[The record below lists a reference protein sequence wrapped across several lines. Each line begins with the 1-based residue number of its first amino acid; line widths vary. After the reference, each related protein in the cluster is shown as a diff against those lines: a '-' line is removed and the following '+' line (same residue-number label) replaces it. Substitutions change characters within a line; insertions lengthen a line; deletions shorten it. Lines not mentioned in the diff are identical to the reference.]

1 MAVLH
6 GRTEKFLEPV
16 RVAHLG
22 LAEICFPTGFG
33 VLHKI
38 FTCRGIVF
46 VHQLVHLAVHT
57 SLRAEH
63 VAVEVEPALLVHF
76 LINGHLLLG
85 IHDIEL
91 GI

>member
-1 MAVLH
+1 MLH
-6 GRTEKFLEPV
+6 GRAEKFLEPV

-22 LAEICFPTGFG
+22 LAEICFPSGFG

-38 FTCRGIVF
+38 FSGRRIVC
-46 VHQLVHLAVHT
+46 VHQLVHLAVHAA
-57 SLRAEH
+57 LRAVY
-63 VAVEVEPALLVHF
+63 VAGKVEPALLVHF

-85 IHDIEL
+85 VHDIEL